1 MDKNKKNVPKIR
13 FPGFT
18 DPWEQRKL
26 GEIADVTKLAGF
38 EFTEHVVYS
47 EQGNIIA
54 LRGLNVKNGHLVLDD
69 VKYIDG
75 SNFSKLGRSKLYID
89 DILFTYV
96 GTVGEVAIVR
106 ENDRFFLAPNVSRIR
121 IKSDDLP
128 QYISHYMRNDNFYN
142 SVIFPLI
149 ATSSQPALS
158 MENIRKFDISL
169 PSSKEEQIKISS
181 FFSNLDNLTT
191 LHQRKLEHLK
201 DKKKGL
207 LQKMFPKE
215 GEKFPEL
222 RFPGFTEPWEQ
233 RKLGEIFH
241 QTVDFINPQ
250 LSNIELWSLTIEK
263 GLTPKTDRYDR
274 EFLVKKEDKFKVVN
288 PKDFVYNP
296 MNMTLGAIGYNEM
309 DKSVA
314 VSGYYV
320 TMKSNNNLIDDF
332 YMKVWLQTPQ
342 AIQLYKMHATGSL
355 IEKQRVQFPTLS
367 EIKFSLP
374 SIEEQQQIGKFL
386 KNIDNFI
393 TLHQHKLNHLQQQ
406 KKGLLQQ
413 MFV

>member
-13 FPGFT
+13 FPGFEG
-18 DPWEQRKL
+18 PWEKRQFEDIFKLSQGLQIPISQRFL
-26 GEIADVTKLAGF
+26 TEGENKYFYITN
-38 EFTEHVVYS
+38 EFLKSTCDE
-47 EQGNIIA
+47 
-54 LRGLNVKNGHLVLDD
+54 
-69 VKYIDG
+69 KY
-75 SNFSKLGRSKLYID
+75 YIENPPKSVICNKE
-89 DILFTYV
+89 DILMTRT
-96 GTVGEVAIVR
+96 GNTGIVVTDV
-106 ENDRFFLAPNVSRIR
+106 EGCFHNNFFKIQYDKQLFDKHFIAQLLSTEIMNRRILNSAGSST
-121 IKSDDLP
+121 IPDLSHKS
-128 QYISHYMRNDNFYN
+128 FYKLD
-142 SVIFPLI
+142 SFFPKI
-149 ATSSQPALS
+149 
-158 MENIRKFDISL
+158 
-169 PSSKEEQIKISS
+169 EEQKKISEFIFS
-181 FFSNLDNLTT
+181 FDNLIT
-191 LHQRKLEHLK
+191 LHQHKLEHLK

-241 QTVDFINPQ
+241 QTVEFINPQ

-355 IEKQRVQFPTLS
+355 TEKQRFQFPTLS

-386 KNIDNFI
+386 KNIDKLI
-393 TLHQHKLNHLQQQ
+393 TFHQRKLEHLQQQ

>member
-13 FPGFT
+13 FPGFEG
-18 DPWEQRKL
+18 PWEKRKFEDIFKLSQGLQIPISQRFL
-26 GEIADVTKLAGF
+26 TEGENKYFYITN
-38 EFTEHVVYS
+38 EFLKSTCDE
-47 EQGNIIA
+47 
-54 LRGLNVKNGHLVLDD
+54 
-69 VKYIDG
+69 KY
-75 SNFSKLGRSKLYID
+75 YIENPPKSVICNKE
-89 DILFTYV
+89 DILMTRT
-96 GTVGEVAIVR
+96 GNTGIVVTDV
-106 ENDRFFLAPNVSRIR
+106 EGCFHNNFFKIQYDKQLFDKHFIAQLLSTEIMNRRILNSAGSST
-121 IKSDDLP
+121 IPDLSHKS
-128 QYISHYMRNDNFYN
+128 FYKLD
-142 SVIFPLI
+142 SFFPKI
-149 ATSSQPALS
+149 
-158 MENIRKFDISL
+158 
-169 PSSKEEQIKISS
+169 EEQKKISEFIFS
-181 FFSNLDNLTT
+181 FDNLIT
-191 LHQRKLEHLK
+191 LHQHKLEHLK

-241 QTVDFINPQ
+241 QTVEFINPQ

-355 IEKQRVQFPTLS
+355 TEKQRVQFPTLS

-386 KNIDNFI
+386 KNIDKLI
-393 TLHQHKLNHLQQQ
+393 TFHQRKLEHLQQQ

>member
-13 FPGFT
+13 FPGFEG
-18 DPWEQRKL
+18 PWEKRQFEDIFKLSQGLQIPISQRFL
-26 GEIADVTKLAGF
+26 TEGENKYFYITN
-38 EFTEHVVYS
+38 EFLKSTCDE
-47 EQGNIIA
+47 
-54 LRGLNVKNGHLVLDD
+54 
-69 VKYIDG
+69 KY
-75 SNFSKLGRSKLYID
+75 YIENPPKSVICNKE
-89 DILFTYV
+89 DILMTRT
-96 GTVGEVAIVR
+96 GNTGIVVTDV
-106 ENDRFFLAPNVSRIR
+106 EGCFHNNFFKIQYDKQLFDKHFIAQLLSTEIMNRRILNSAGSST
-121 IKSDDLP
+121 IPDLSHKS
-128 QYISHYMRNDNFYN
+128 FYKLD
-142 SVIFPLI
+142 SFFPKI
-149 ATSSQPALS
+149 
-158 MENIRKFDISL
+158 
-169 PSSKEEQIKISS
+169 EEQKKISEFIFS
-181 FFSNLDNLTT
+181 FDNLIT
-191 LHQRKLEHLK
+191 LHQHKLEHLK

-241 QTVDFINPQ
+241 QTVEFINPQ

-355 IEKQRVQFPTLS
+355 TEKQRVQFPTLS
-367 EIKFSLP
+367 EIKFSLT

-386 KNIDNFI
+386 KNIDKLI
-393 TLHQHKLNHLQQQ
+393 TFHQRKLEHLQQQ

>member
-1 MDKNKKNVPKIR
+1 MSQGLQIPISQRFLTEGENKYFYITNEFLKSTCDEKYYIENPPKSVICNKEDILMTRTGNTGIVVTDVEGCFHNNFFKIQYDKQLFDKHFIAQLLSTEIMNRRILNSAGSSTIPDLSHKSFYKLDSFFPKI
-13 FPGFT
+13 
-18 DPWEQRKL
+18 
-26 GEIADVTKLAGF
+26 
-38 EFTEHVVYS
+38 
-47 EQGNIIA
+47 
-54 LRGLNVKNGHLVLDD
+54 
-69 VKYIDG
+69 
-75 SNFSKLGRSKLYID
+75 
-89 DILFTYV
+89 
-96 GTVGEVAIVR
+96 
-106 ENDRFFLAPNVSRIR
+106 
-121 IKSDDLP
+121 
-128 QYISHYMRNDNFYN
+128 
-142 SVIFPLI
+142 
-149 ATSSQPALS
+149 
-158 MENIRKFDISL
+158 
-169 PSSKEEQIKISS
+169 EEQKKISEFIFS
-181 FFSNLDNLTT
+181 FDNLIT
-191 LHQRKLEHLK
+191 LHQHKLEHLK

-241 QTVDFINPQ
+241 QTVEFINPQ

-342 AIQLYKMHATGSL
+342 AIQLYKMHATGSACL
-355 IEKQRVQFPTLS
+355 VLRNNNK
-367 EIKFSLP
+367 
-374 SIEEQQQIGKFL
+374 
-386 KNIDNFI
+386 
-393 TLHQHKLNHLQQQ
+393 
-406 KKGLLQQ
+406 
-413 MFV
+413 